1 MQKNV
6 KSLNGKLNN
15 KKEKIKYLISENEK
29 LNKLKEELNKEKTKN
44 DILFSQIK
52 GLKNKLKEDNIKI
65 SILENQLKEKVD
77 KNLILGQ
84 KINNLENELKNEI
97 KKNVNITQ
105 NIKIEEI
112 IKSNTLFEEL
122 SKKDKVIEELKK
134 KLSRYPFE
142 LYEGEKLMSIIFV
155 SRDQKIH
162 YSIICKNTDKFNQI
176 ENKLYE
182 NEDYSEYSETDNIF
196 IVNGLKVKKNKSLDE
211 NKIKDNDIIILDIR
225 EN

>member
-142 LYEGEKLMSIIFV
+142 LSEGEKLMSIIFV